1 MTSSLAQP
9 TSSTVSMAK
18 SPFRSRPS
26 LLLSDGFLFVG
37 GAMVALLLVWALWS
51 FLTPLPPA
59 LSVAPTR
66 STITDSRNCK
76 HSTSPINGFELQRDP
91 PDPTFYDDLT
101 LTYSIDKPIK
111 NWDEKRREWLRLH
124 PSFAKGAASRVLML
138 TGSQPNPCKNPVGDH
153 LLLRFFKN
161 KVDYCRLHGY
171 DIFYN
176 NVLFHPKM
184 GTYWAKIPAVR
195 AAMVAH
201 PEAEWIW
208 WVDSDAAF
216 TDMEFKLPLER
227 YREHDF
233 VVHGWPELIYE
244 KKSWLSL
251 NAGVFL
257 IRNSQWSMEFMDVWA
272 SMAPLS
278 PDYDTWGKI
287 LKSTFKDKVFPESD
301 DQSALVYLMLK
312 NKVRWGDKI
321 YVEKDYYFEGYWVEI
336 LRTLDNISE
345 SYVAVDRGVAELRRR
360 HAEKVSEHYAV
371 SREAY
376 LEEAGIRWG
385 NGKRPFI
392 THFVGCQPCSGD
404 RNKIYSQESCW
415 DGMQRAL
422 GFADNQVLRNFGFVH
437 SDVRYTSY
445 VSPLPFDYPRSG

>member
-1 MTSSLAQP
+1 
-9 TSSTVSMAK
+9 MAK
-18 SPFRSRPS
+18 SPFRTRPS

-51 FLTPLPPA
+51 FLAPLPPT
-59 LSVAPTR
+59 LTVPPTR
-66 STITDSRNCK
+66 TTITDDSRNCK
-76 HSTSPINGFELQRDP
+76 HSASPINRFDLQHDP
-91 PDPTFYDDLT
+91 PDSTFYDDPT

-111 NWDEKRREWLRLH
+111 NWDEKRREWLMLH
-124 PSFAKGAASRVLML
+124 PSFAKGTGSRVLML

-184 GTYWAKIPAVR
+184 RTYWAKIPAVR

-216 TDMEFKLPLER
+216 TDMEFKLPLEK
-227 YREHDF
+227 YREHNF

-244 KKSWLSL
+244 KKSWLGL

-257 IRNSQWSMEFMDVWA
+257 IRNCQWSIDFMDVWA
-272 SMAPLS
+272 SMGPLS

-287 LKSTFKDKVFPESD
+287 LKSTFKDKVFPDSD

-312 NKVRWGDKI
+312 EKNRWGGKI
-321 YVEKDYYFEGYWVEI
+321 YVEREYYFEGYWVEI

-345 SYVAVDRGVAELRRR
+345 SYVAVERGVGELRRR
-360 HAEKVSEHYAV
+360 HAEKVSEHYAL

-376 LEEAGIRWG
+376 LEEAGVS
-385 NGKRPFI
+385 GKRPFI

-404 RNKIYSQESCW
+404 RNKIYSRERCW
-415 DGMQRAL
+415 DGMNRAL
-422 GFADNQVLRNFGFVH
+422 VFADNQVLRNFGFVH
-437 SDVRYTSY
+437 PDVGDTSS
-445 VSPLPFDYPRSG
+445 VSPLPFDYPAS